1 MSALHLQLWLLIE
14 LAIYALLGHWLF
26 DWAPER
32 ALLAGVL
39 CLIALRVWQSL
50 VTWAFAACHAEP
62 DEPRPGLGQILREA
76 AASLFTQ
83 LLVLPLPSLW
93 MPPDRIVAGRPIVLL
108 VHGYGCNRAVW
119 WLLRRR
125 LEASGLTVASVTL
138 APPFGSMGRMVPV
151 LEARIA
157 ALREQCRNAPIVLVG
172 HSMGGL
178 VCRSW
183 LARHGDR
190 GDRGVRRL
198 ITLACPNGGTALA
211 RYGWGQNSREMQIDS
226 RWLQDLAHERP
237 GIPVIALE
245 NPLDNFIMPRARQ
258 RLSGARNLSTAP
270 TGHIALLY
278 DRNIAAQLISLCQD

>member
-32 ALLAGVL
+32 ALLAGAL
-39 CLIALRVWQSL
+39 CLIALRFWQSL
-50 VTWAFAACHAEP
+50 STWALAAHYAGP
-62 DEPRPGLGQILREA
+62 DEPRPGFGQILRET

-108 VHGYGCNRAVW
+108 VHGYSCNRAVW